1 MRFLASQ
8 VAAATG
14 GRLVGPDVELRGASF
29 DSRSLQPGELFV
41 PIVSERDGHDFLSA
55 AAAVG
60 AGAALSSRA
69 ADAMIGMP
77 IIEVADTGQAL
88 LDLATWARQRLRAS
102 VVGITGS
109 VGKTS
114 TKDLALAAVGAG
126 RRAAA
131 NVRSFNN
138 EQGLPVTVLG
148 APDDV
153 DVLLLE
159 MGMRGPGEITRL
171 CAVAQPEIGVVTAVA
186 AAHTALLGGI
196 DAVARAKAELVDA
209 LPSTGVAVLNA
220 DDARVTAMAE
230 RTAARVLRFGRH
242 TEADVRIGD
251 LTTDEL
257 ARPSFTVATPWGECA
272 VRLAVSGAHMA
283 WNAAAALAV
292 AGVVGVDVA
301 AAAAALER
309 AALSAR
315 RMQVLTTV
323 DGGLLINDAYNA
335 NPASMAAALE
345 ALAAI
350 DAERRVAVVGLMA
363 ELADPVAEHRAIARL
378 AEQLGVELV
387 AVETAHYGTVP
398 IGRGD
403 VRAAV
408 VPIASGTAVL
418 VKGSLVAG
426 LGPVADELAG

>member
-1 MRFLASQ
+1 M
-8 VAAATG
+8 
-14 GRLVGPDVELRGASF
+14 
-29 DSRSLQPGELFV
+29 
-41 PIVSERDGHDFLSA
+41 
-55 AAAVG
+55 
-60 AGAALSSRA
+60 
-69 ADAMIGMP
+69 
-77 IIEVADTGQAL
+77 
-88 LDLATWARQRLRAS
+88 
-102 VVGITGS
+102 
-109 VGKTS
+109 
-114 TKDLALAAVGAG
+114 
-126 RRAAA
+126 
-131 NVRSFNN
+131 
-138 EQGLPVTVLG
+138 LG

-159 MGMRGPGEITRL
+159 MGMRGPNEITRL

-186 AAHTALLGGI
+186 AAHTELLGGI

-220 DDARVTAMAE
+220 DDARVTAMAQ

-242 TEADVRIGD
+242 AGADVRIDD

-257 ARPSFTVATPWGECA
+257 ARPSFIVATPWGKCA

-292 AGVVGVDVA
+292 AGVVGVDVG

-309 AALSAR
+309 AELSAR

-335 NPASMAAALE
+335 NPASMTAALE

-350 DAERRVAVVGLMA
+350 EAERRVAVLGLMA
-363 ELADPVAEHRAIARL
+363 ELADPVAEHRAIAHR
-378 AEQLGVELV
+378 ASELGVELF
-387 AVETAHYGTVP
+387 AVETDHYGTVP
-398 IGRGD
+398 IGRDD
-403 VRAAV
+403 VRDAV
-408 VPIASGTAVL
+408 VPIRVGTAVL

-426 LGPVADELAG
+426 LGPVADELAR